1 MMKRKLDAARIEEAR
16 RTTIKSDTTVIEAK
30 HLCLQTSDGGTLILD
45 CKEVNGRLE
54 FNGPIK
60 ATGLHSTQS
69 KVIGCRELDEDA
81 YYEAMVM

>member
-1 MMKRKLDAARIEEAR
+1 MKRKLDAARIEEAR

-60 ATGLHSTQS
+60 ATGLHSAQS
-69 KVIGCRELDEDA
+69 KVIACRELDEAA

>member
-1 MMKRKLDAARIEEAR
+1 M
-16 RTTIKSDTTVIEAK
+16 
-30 HLCLQTSDGGTLILD
+30 D